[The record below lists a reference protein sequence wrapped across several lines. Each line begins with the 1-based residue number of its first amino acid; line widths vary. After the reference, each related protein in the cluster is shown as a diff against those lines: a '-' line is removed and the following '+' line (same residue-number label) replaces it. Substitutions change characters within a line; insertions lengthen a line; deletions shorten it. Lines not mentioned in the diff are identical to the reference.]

1 MGTKYRVDRNTDRTS
16 TPLGMNSLLYLGN
29 DRRAAT
35 RAYNLAQ
42 PGTDPW
48 GRPNDT
54 YGVTLA
60 EWRGPAKYDG
70 DYVVR
75 QSKFLHVDATAGG

>member
-1 MGTKYRVDRNTDRTS
+1 MGTRYRVDRNASSTT
-16 TPLGMNSLLYLGN
+16 TPLGMNSLLYLG
-29 DRRAAT
+29 DSHRAALK
-35 RAYNLAQ
+35 AYNAAE

-60 EWRGPAKYDG
+60 EWRGPGKYDG
-70 DYVVR
+70 DYVVTHA
-75 QSKFLHVDATAGG
+75 KFPDPRP